1 MIRVYT
7 SLDSELIDIIASEI
21 EKCGKRLWIM
31 VYVLSLPYILREIV
45 RLHKAGR
52 DVRIILSNDPLN
64 VEAVKFLEASGV
76 QVKIWRQTY
85 GILHTKLVI
94 LDDVVIITSANM
106 THYGLNRNQEL
117 MLIIKHGHTLR
128 ALENLFLAYWRSG

>member
-45 RLHKAGR
+45 RLYRAGR

-64 VEAVKFLEASGV
+64 VEAVNFLESNGV
-76 QVKIWRQTY
+76 RVKIWRQTY

>member
-7 SLDSELIDIIASEI
+7 SLDSELVDIIASEI
-21 EKCGKRLWIM
+21 EKCEKRLWVM
-31 VYVLSLPYILREIV
+31 VYVLSLPLVLREIV
-45 RLHKAGR
+45 RLNRAGR
-52 DVRIILSNDPLN
+52 DVRVILSNDPLN
-64 VEAVKFLEASGV
+64 AEAIKFLEANGV

-94 LDDVVIITSANM
+94 LDNAVIITSANL

-117 MLIIKHGHTLR
+117 MLIIRHGQTLK
-128 ALENLFLAYWRSG
+128 ALENLFLTYWRS

>member
-7 SLDSELIDIIASEI
+7 SLDSELVDIIASEI
-21 EKCGKRLWIM
+21 EKCEKRLWVM
-31 VYVLSLPYILREIV
+31 VYVLSLPLVLREIV
-45 RLHKAGR
+45 RLNRAGR
-52 DVRIILSNDPLN
+52 DVRVILSNDPLN
-64 VEAVKFLEASGV
+64 AEAIKFLEANVV

-94 LDDVVIITSANM
+94 LDNAVIITSANL

-117 MLIIKHGHTLR
+117 MLIIRHGQTLK
-128 ALENLFLAYWRSG
+128 ALENLFLTYWRS